1 MAASRPPPS
10 TCLKFGQLSA
20 PYGPPSLHLLLRTV
34 IHNFCGQLHPPLK
47 TGIPSW
53 ARMAT
58 PDKSHAQLM
67 VTVATG
73 IATGFC
79 AQRAQSA
86 ATSCRRCQ
94 PSPLVLMRGHF
105 SHPVWTECPGERSHR
120 PSIARHSLA
129 VTPPP
134 PEASVPVWL
143 GWCRRRSGPM
153 AYTPLDARAILAPTP
168 NGSFTSGLP
177 PIARLPIARL
187 LARPRLWTSRPRPY
201 ASALDDSRAGRPYV
215 YASLR
220 IPRRVL
226 RTGRAGRP
234 AIGLR
239 RSGRHPPPTNTHER
253 CTSHNA
259 AERNPGCHA
268 SPLGDCHPRS
278 HGIKE
283 SAGNPD
289 WVASAPVPG
298 PPPPPLSARWGFMQ
312 VCPFWLARHTP
323 RSRFNPLN
331 CAHDISRP
339 VSALPLAQ
347 SHHTEDST
355 I

>member
-1 MAASRPPPS
+1 MGSHGHPRQVTRAAHGHRGHRDCNRLLRSESAIGSHLLSSVPAVAFGIDAWPLFSPGMDRMPRGTLPS
-10 TCLKFGQLSA
+10 TFDCPAFLGRDTA
-20 PYGPPSLHLLLRTV
+20 PARGKCPRLVRLVPSS
-34 IHNFCGQLHPPLK
+34 I
-47 TGIPSW
+47 
-53 ARMAT
+53 
-58 PDKSHAQLM
+58 
-67 VTVATG
+67 
-73 IATGFC
+73 
-79 AQRAQSA
+79 
-86 ATSCRRCQ
+86 
-94 PSPLVLMRGHF
+94 
-105 SHPVWTECPGERSHR
+105 RS
-120 PSIARHSLA
+120 
-129 VTPPP
+129 
-134 PEASVPVWL
+134 EASVPVWL